1 VSKIE
6 EDPDKH
12 FINAMSKKYT
22 GQAVYQ
28 GNQPG
33 DERVV
38 VYVTPEHTTH
48 MG

>member
-1 VSKIE
+1 VRKRDEFPETRFNPAS
-6 EDPDKH
+6 
-12 FINAMSKKYT
+12 AKKYT
-22 GQAVYQ
+22 GQADYQ